1 MGGLF
6 SKPKMP
12 EQKPPDPPIAIPET
26 GEADAT
32 QKHKITKAGR
42 GGTVLAGQMAPSRIF
57 KKKVLGGGIDVLR
70 V

>member
-12 EQKPPDPPIAIPET
+12 EQKPPDPPIAMPET

-42 GGTVLAGQMAPSRIF
+42 GGTVLAGQMTPSNIF
-57 KKKVLGGGIDVLR
+57 KRKILG
-70 V
+70 